1 MAMGDSKAAVSQW
14 QQQSYLDS
22 GIQSGVTTTA
32 PSLSGKG
39 NPDAEEDDPTLY
51 DWEFNQPFTPEAT
64 GKRQPRPEMLPVLL
78 FGWQLSKRL
87 LGSYSDI
94 EGYAMTRAQRVRAAM
109 FPETL
114 EEGIQIPPTQLDAA
128 HPTAVQRLAEP
139 SQMLKHAVVNLINY
153 QDDAE
158 LATRAIPELTK
169 LLNDED
175 QVCVHLEQ
183 TDTHRTTCSY
193 TPPGP
198 VPNQLCVSAPG
209 CGEQGGRDGAPAV
222 QEGGVPSRP
231 DALASDGVRRCPC
244 HAKHWRRGDGS
255 LLRWHL
261 AQPVPPSRRAAVH
274 LQVRWNPSTGQDA
287 RVG

>member
-1 MAMGDSKAAVSQW
+1 MELDMAMGDSKAAVSQW

-39 NPDAEEDDPTLY
+39 NPDAEEDDPILY
-51 DWEFNQPFTPEAT
+51 DWEFNQPFTPEPT
-64 GKRQPRPEMLPVLL
+64 GIRDTDFIYMLCIY
-78 FGWQLSKRL
+78 KT
-87 LGSYSDI
+87 LGSLLQHKCYKSLMIDKCLQSHINRHIVLFSDI

-128 HPTAVQRLAEP
+128 QPTAVQRLAEP

-175 QVCVHLEQ
+175 QVCALIHSNAQ
-183 TDTHRTTCSY
+183 M
-193 TPPGP
+193 
-198 VPNQLCVSAPG
+198 VPAEEHVVS
-209 CGEQGGRDGAPAV
+209 C
-222 QEGGVPSRP
+222 
-231 DALASDGVRRCPC
+231 
-244 HAKHWRRGDGS
+244 K
-255 LLRWHL
+255 LL
-261 AQPVPPSRRAAVH
+261 
-274 LQVRWNPSTGQDA
+274 
-287 RVG
+287 

>member
-51 DWEFNQPFTPEAT
+51 DWEFNQPFTPEAA
-64 GKRQPRPEMLPVLL
+64 GKCQPRSELPLMLLKLRQIFKLL
-78 FGWQLSKRL
+78 EHFHL
-87 LGSYSDI
+87 DI

-175 QVCVHLEQ
+175 QVCLQ
-183 TDTHRTTCSY
+183 LKTDLHMHRHRTGHIC
-193 TPPGP
+193 TPHL
-198 VPNQLCVSAPG
+198 VQSVKSCVS
-209 CGEQGGRDGAPAV
+209 
-222 QEGGVPSRP
+222 
-231 DALASDGVRRCPC
+231 
-244 HAKHWRRGDGS
+244 
-255 LLRWHL
+255 LL
-261 AQPVPPSRRAAVH
+261 
-274 LQVRWNPSTGQDA
+274 
-287 RVG
+287 